1 MVNIQGPEK
10 IFETRE
16 LNVNMG
22 PQHPATHGVLRVV
35 LDIDGETL
43 VKVTPYV
50 GYLHR
55 GIEKLGESLSYFQAL
70 PLTDRMDYV
79 SAMSNNIGYCVAV
92 EKLYG
97 IEPPLRAKFIRTIV
111 GEMSRIANHLLWLAT
126 HALDIGAMTV
136 FLYCFREREWIL
148 DLYEMICG
156 ARLTVTYPRIGG
168 VRNDIPQEFIDSLWK
183 FTEEFPARILEYETL
198 IDQNRIWLK
207 RTVGIGVI
215 SAEEA
220 VSWGM
225 TGPTL
230 RGSGVAYDIRKHM
243 PYDAY
248 DQVEFEVPVGTTGDT
263 YDRYRCRMLEFRQSN
278 NIIRQCLDKLPA
290 GPVMAEAPK
299 FTLPPKDK
307 MMPIT
312 HPIKEVAYFIDEKA
326 CKGCGMCLR
335 ACPAK
340 AITGEKK
347 KPHKIDQTLCLQCA
361 TCFVTCKFKSM
372 RILPGGKGLSDEKL
386 TELSAS
392 PTPDD
397 IKTASEFLVAQFDFV
412 KKGPKV
418 PEGEIYVA
426 TEVPKGELGFFFVS
440 DGTGKPYR
448 MRVRAP
454 SFIHAGCLPRL
465 CKGHLVADVIANIG
479 TIDIVLGECDR

>member
-1 MVNIQGPEK
+1 MVNMQGPEK

-43 VKVTPYV
+43 VKVTPYI

-79 SAMSNNIGYCVAV
+79 SAMSNNIGYCIAV

-97 IEPPLRAKFIRTIV
+97 IEAPLRAKFIRTIV

-168 VRNDIPQEFIDSLWK
+168 VKNDIPQEFIDSLWK
-183 FTEEFPARILEYETL
+183 FTEEFPSRILEYETL

-248 DQVEFEVPVGTTGDT
+248 DQVEFEVPVGTAGDT
-263 YDRYRCRMLEFRQSN
+263 YDRYRCRMLEMRQSN

-340 AITGEKK
+340 AISGEKK

-361 TCFVTCKFKSM
+361 TCFVTCKFKAM

-386 TELSAS
+386 TEMSAS

-397 IKTASEFLVAQFDFV
+397 IKSASEFLVAQFEFI

-426 TEVPKGELGFFFVS
+426 TEVPKGELGFYFVS
-440 DGTGKPYR
+440 DGSGKPYR